1 LLRGCWADCDG
12 WGWKFHGRQM
22 RSVPSTERVLR
33 VLIAEVAWF
42 RRCRPRCAQ
51 IFCNCPD
58 GRWHGPAEATMAWCW
73 CDTVVDTRVSS
84 GTLHA
89 NAAWTAPRGK
99 APPQSMSQAHSSPPE
114 NTRRSLH
121 VQHKAVCFDGL
132 RLVGLWLTARARRF
146 FGLRSCQGRQT
157 CYPQLRGRLAVVSKF
172 SRRSDKNSGSRCAQ
186 RLRRDDV
193 AVDRANDGG
202 L

>member
-1 LLRGCWADCDG
+1 
-12 WGWKFHGRQM
+12 
-22 RSVPSTERVLR
+22 
-33 VLIAEVAWF
+33 
-42 RRCRPRCAQ
+42 
-51 IFCNCPD
+51 
-58 GRWHGPAEATMAWCW
+58 MAWCW

-193 AVDRANDGG
+193 AVDRANGGG